1 MYSIVLSARADLR
14 INKNFV
20 EMIYE
25 YYNSLDCT

>member
-14 INKNFV
+14 INKSFV